1 MGRQTLSSVFQ
12 VGLDILSTVR
22 DTVTK
27 TILANL
33 GDVVTEQSESD
44 EAEWWQHVGFASR
57 PSKADKTAHVA
68 AQCVTLR
75 TGGRD
80 AVIASRDLRGQTLA
94 GNLQPGETCIY
105 ASGDSGTAQARILLK
120 ADGSINLYTREGNTE
135 SGGGMAIMLT
145 PSSDT
150 ISIVNSAGFGLVIS
164 PDGVKLTAGDAG
176 LTLDASGG
184 IKLVGTATTQIDG
197 TTIAL
202 GANPAMNP
210 ATNSVLT
217 GLVGMTGKPSLK
229 VLSE

>member
-1 MGRQTLSSVFQ
+1 M
-12 VGLDILSTVR
+12 DILSTVR

-33 GDVVTEQSESD
+33 GDIATEQSESD
-44 EAEWWQHVGFASR
+44 EAEWWQHVGLASR
-57 PSKADKTAHVA
+57 PSKANKIGHVA

-80 AVIASRDLRGQTLA
+80 AVIASRDLRGQALA

-105 ASGDSGTAQARILLK
+105 ASGETGTAQARILLK

-150 ISIVNSAGFGLVIS
+150 ISVVNSAGFGLVI
-164 PDGVKLTAGDAG
+164 DGNGVKLTAGGSG
-176 LTLDASGG
+176 LSLASDGTT
-184 IKLVGTATTQIDG
+184 KLVGTGMTQVDGATIL
-197 TTIAL
+197 L
-202 GANPAMNP
+202 GSQAVPGVNA
-210 ATNSVLT
+210 VLT
-217 GLVGMTGKPSLK
+217 GPVGMTGKPSLK
-229 VLSE
+229 VLSQ

>member
-1 MGRQTLSSVFQ
+1 M
-12 VGLDILSTVR
+12 DILSTVR

-33 GDVVTEQSESD
+33 GDIATEQSESD
-44 EAEWWQHVGFASR
+44 EAEWWQHVGLASR
-57 PSKADKTAHVA
+57 PSKANKIGHVA

-80 AVIASRDLRGQTLA
+80 AVIASRDLRGQALA

-105 ASGDSGTAQARILLK
+105 ASGETGTAQARILLK

-150 ISIVNSAGFGLVIS
+150 ISIVNSAGFGLVINA
-164 PDGVKLTAGDAG
+164 DGIKLTAGGAG

-184 IKLVGTATTQIDG
+184 IKLVGTGVTQIDG

-202 GANPAMNP
+202 GATPAMNP

-217 GLVGMTGKPSLK
+217 GVVGISGKPSLK
-229 VLSE
+229 VLCE

>member
-57 PSKADKTAHVA
+57 PSEADKTAHVA

-105 ASGDSGTAQARILLK
+105 ASGADGASQARILLK
-120 ADGSINLYTREGNTE
+120 DTGMISLYTREGNTAT
-135 SGGGMAIMLT
+135 GGGMVFMIDPATDSITMTNSLGIGIVIDPDGIHLT
-145 PSSDT
+145 AKESSLNLQSDGNFDGAARGT
-150 ISIVNSAGFGLVIS
+150 MHIDGSSIVIGSAAVPVANSA
-164 PDGVKLTAGDAG
+164 
-176 LTLDASGG
+176 
-184 IKLVGTATTQIDG
+184 
-197 TTIAL
+197 
-202 GANPAMNP
+202 
-210 ATNSVLT
+210 LT
-217 GLVGMTGKPSLK
+217 GPTGISGKPSAK
-229 VLSE
+229 VLIE